1 MSPIQ
6 QAVVPAVET
15 PQFLLL
21 LALICLVTGMHM
33 LTRINTRDW
42 GANRLLYVL
51 SAGNRSIGE
60 VLALILPLTLIGV
73 AVWAVGRV
81 FGFF

>member
-21 LALICLVTGMHM
+21 LALICFVTGMHM
-33 LTRINTRDW
+33 FTKMNTKAW
-42 GANRLLYVL
+42 GANRLLYLL
-51 SAGNRSIGE
+51 SAGNRSAGE
-60 VLALILPLTLIGV
+60 VLALIPPVALIGV
-73 AVWAVGRV
+73 SVWAVGRV
-81 FGFF
+81 FGFL